1 LQDNIGGIA
10 IIPEDELT
18 QRMRGK
24 NSENPDAKTFVKCF
38 PLYSIMLAIGNPPI
52 DLFSL
57 DIEGI
62 RC

>member
-1 LQDNIGGIA
+1 
-10 IIPEDELT
+10 
-18 QRMRGK
+18 MRGK

-62 RC
+62 